1 MARFKTRSQAS
12 NPRKNKNQFKDNQR
26 KCKKDHGIRKKTVI
40 GKNIK
45 IKMGKKRIIT
55 SAGGEPT
62 DQKSAASQSKKI
74 SKKQV
79 INGVA
84 YIKVSYNNTLVTIAD
99 GKGEVVAWSSAGSM
113 GFKGTK
119 KSTPYAANIVARDCL
134 EKAKKYNL
142 TDLKIVVRGIG
153 PGRESAI
160 RGLANAGI
168 NITSI
173 MDATPV
179 AHNGVKPPKP
189 RRV

>member
-1 MARFKTRSQAS
+1 
-12 NPRKNKNQFKDNQR
+12 
-26 KCKKDHGIRKKTVI
+26 
-40 GKNIK
+40 
-45 IKMGKKRIIT
+45 MGKKRIT
-55 SAGGEPT
+55 TQASETADSKP
-62 DQKSAASQSKKI
+62 AASGSKKS

-79 INGVA
+79 LNGVA
-84 YIKVSYNNTLVTIAD
+84 YINVSYNNTLISISDA
-99 GKGEVVAWSSAGSM
+99 KGEIVAWSSAGTL

-119 KSTPYAANIVARDCL
+119 KSTPYAANMVAKDCV

-142 TDLKIVVRGIG
+142 TNIKIVVKGIG

-160 RGLANAGI
+160 RGLAGTGLNV
-168 NITSI
+168 TSI